1 MFFSNL
7 HVYFIL
13 PFILQINVG
22 LDQRNLVPAPPQTQP
37 QSTHKQLELILGQG
51 RGRCAVPRCLHFF
64 KFFGFFMICNRNF
77 LQKRIQRKKK
87 KRPKI
92 FSTFQSKNEKVPV
105 SRKLIGIGFSIDF
118 AVMSVPLGYR
128 KIPLSNISN
137 RIQ

>member
-1 MFFSNL
+1 MFFSRNIICTCIL
-7 HVYFIL
+7 FCHSYFRSMSVLIKATSHL
-13 PFILQINVG
+13 P
-22 LDQRNLVPAPPQTQP
+22 PPQTQP
-37 QSTHKQLELILGQG
+37 QSTHKQLELMLGQG
-51 RGRCAVPRCLHFF
+51 RGRCTVPRCLHFF

-77 LQKRIQRKKK
+77 LQKRKKP
-87 KRPKI
+87 PKI
-92 FSTFQSKNEKVPV
+92 FYTFQSKNEKVPV